1 MDRKW
6 TGLAIVFLLAATFV
20 VLVLPVRRTQAQA
33 PPPAKTASAYKTERF
48 NWKQTEEMDKKL
60 TEDGKDGWHID
71 RVVTV
76 GPYRNDLVFVLI
88 KEQ

>member
-6 TGLAIVFLLAATFV
+6 AGLAIVFLLAATLI
-20 VLVLPVRRTQAQA
+20 VLLMPVRHTQAQTTA
-33 PPPAKTASAYKTERF
+33 PAKTASAYKTERF
-48 NWKQTEEMDKKL
+48 NWKQTQEMDKKL
-60 TEDGKDGWHID
+60 TEDAKDGWHID